1 MKKAI
6 VLKTVNL
13 LIAGAFALL
22 AATSLL
28 PKIAPDLAE
37 ASLEIHE
44 YTGYLFFVLSLAHIA
59 LNWSWVKSNF
69 LKKSKAPLPSKPAI
83 ERKETP

>member
-6 VLKTVNL
+6 VLKTANL

-28 PKIAPDLAE
+28 PKIAPDMAE
-37 ASLEIHE
+37 VSLEIHE
-44 YTGYLFFVLSLAHIA
+44 YTGYLFFILAVAHIA

-69 LKKSKAPLPSKPAI
+69 LKKSNAPLPPKPAG
-83 ERKETP
+83 EKKEKP

>member
-1 MKKAI
+1 MKKVI
-6 VLKTVNL
+6 ELKTVNL

-37 ASLEIHE
+37 VSFEIHE
-44 YTGYLFFVLSLAHIA
+44 YTGYLFFFLALAHIA

-69 LKKSKAPLPSKPAI
+69 LKKSKAPLPLKPAS
-83 ERKETP
+83 EKKEKP